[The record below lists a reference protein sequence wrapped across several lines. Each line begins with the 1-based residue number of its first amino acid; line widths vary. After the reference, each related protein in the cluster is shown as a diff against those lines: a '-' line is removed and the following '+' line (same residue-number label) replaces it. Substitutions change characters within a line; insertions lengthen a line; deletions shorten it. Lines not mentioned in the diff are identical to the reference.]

1 MKNFVAGRIS
11 RFLPHAGECSI
22 LMRDDDQIHIEQLE
36 IFARVGVPKAE
47 REKPQRLTVNV
58 TLWPRA
64 QASDLRDDI
73 GKAVNYSAVC
83 EETKKFVQERSDSL
97 IETLADGLATCLL
110 KKFAIT
116 KITVEL
122 RKFVLPDTDY
132 VSVTVTRTAAV

>member
-1 MKNFVAGRIS
+1 MLGNAGS
-11 RFLPHAGECSI
+11 
-22 LMRDDDQIHIEQLE
+22 LMRDDDQIHIEQLK
-36 IFARVGVPKAE
+36 IFSRVGVPPME
-47 REKPQRLTVNV
+47 REKPQRITVNI

-83 EETKKFVQERSDSL
+83 EETKRFVKDRSDSL
-97 IETLADGLATCLL
+97 IETLGDGIATYLL
-110 KKFAIT
+110 KKFAIS

-132 VSVTVTRTAAV
+132 VSVTVTRTAAVS